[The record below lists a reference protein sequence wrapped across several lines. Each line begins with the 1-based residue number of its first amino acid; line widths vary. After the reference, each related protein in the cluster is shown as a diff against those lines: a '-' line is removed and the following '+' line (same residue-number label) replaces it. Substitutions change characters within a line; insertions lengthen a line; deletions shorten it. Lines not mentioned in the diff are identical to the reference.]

1 MLSHVTFGIISVVLA
16 VVGYIPYY
24 RNIFKGLTKPHPFT
38 WFGFALLN
46 GITFVAQVVTGGGA
60 GAWVTLVTTFGTLG
74 IFFLSITKG
83 EKDIT
88 RFDVICFVGALLSIV
103 AWKLTN
109 NPLSAVIIVVIAD
122 VLTFLPT
129 YRKAYLR
136 PHQETVTLYI
146 MSTIKYVVS
155 IFALTTF
162 TLTTALFPVSIALAN
177 LLIVIILV
185 TRRMYISK
193 TSHSA

>member
-1 MLSHVTFGIISVVLA
+1 MLSHTTFGIISVVLA

-88 RFDVICFVGALLSIV
+88 KFDVICFIGALLSIV
-103 AWKLTN
+103 AWKLTD

-136 PHQETVTLYI
+136 PHQETVTLYV
-146 MSTIKYVVS
+146 MSTVKYVVS

-162 TLTTALFPVSIALAN
+162 TLTTALFPIAIALAN

-185 TRRMYISK
+185 VRRMYLKSG
-193 TSHSA
+193 SEGQ

>member
-1 MLSHVTFGIISVVLA
+1 MLSHTTFGIISVILA
-16 VVGYIPYY
+16 ILGYIPYY
-24 RNIFKGLTKPHPFT
+24 RNIFRGTIKLHPFT

-46 GITFVAQVVTGGGA
+46 GITFVVQLVTGGGA
-60 GAWVTLVTTFGTLG
+60 GAWVTLVTTIGTLG
-74 IFFLSITKG
+74 IFLLSITKG

-88 RFDVICFVGALLSIV
+88 RFDVICFIGALLSIIM
-103 AWKLTN
+103 WKLTS

-136 PHQETVTLYI
+136 PYQETATLYC
-146 MSTIKYVVS
+146 MSVIKYVVS

-162 TLTTALFPVSIALAN
+162 TLTTALFPIAIALAN
-177 LLIVIILV
+177 LLIVVILV
-185 TRRMYISK
+185 TRRMYLK
-193 TSHSA
+193 RGL

>member
-1 MLSHVTFGIISVVLA
+1 MLSHTTFGTISVVLA
-16 VVGYIPYY
+16 IIGYIPYY
-24 RNIFKGLTKPHPFT
+24 RNILRGHTKPHPFT

-88 RFDVICFVGALLSIV
+88 RFDMICFVGALFSIV

-109 NPLSAVIIVVIAD
+109 NPLSAVVIVVIAD

-136 PHQETVTLYI
+136 PHQETATLYL

-162 TLTTALFPVSIALAN
+162 TLTTALFPIAIALAN
-177 LLIVIILV
+177 FFIVVILV
-185 TRRMYISK
+185 TRRMYLKKDI
-193 TSHSA
+193 